1 MEGLTPSKVAVAQ
14 WWWWWLWHSCGLAR
28 RNWEL
33 RMWDGGALT
42 RPWCLGCYLQG
53 KTGKRDV
60 SENVH
65 SFLWKAASWNLLR
78 SRIFSF
84 VDKGGNLQF

>member
-1 MEGLTPSKVAVAQ
+1 MEGLTPNKVAVAQ
-14 WWWWWLWHSCGLAR
+14 WWWWWWVWHSGGLAR
-28 RNWEL
+28 RNWGL
-33 RMWDGGALT
+33 RVWDGGALT
-42 RPWCLGCYLQG
+42 RWLGCYLQG
-53 KTGKRDV
+53 KTGKGEV

-65 SFLWKAASWNLLR
+65 SSLWKAALWNLLR